1 MSIST
6 LGLRLAELEKK
17 VDRLARKVNGGATDP
32 NAWIDEIHGTFANDA
47 AYRKAAQLGSA
58 WRKSH
63 RKPSGTRNRKAA
75 SR

>member
-6 LGLRLAELEKK
+6 IGLRLAELERK
-17 VDRLARKVNGGATDP
+17 VDRLAKKVNGTSGDP
-32 NAWIDEIHGTFANDA
+32 NAWIDEIHGTFTNDA
-47 AYRKAAQLGSA
+47 AYRKAARLGAA

-63 RKPSGTRNRKAA
+63 RKVTGARNRKAA